1 MRKLATF
8 AVAFVAVLALA
19 TLACSKGANA
29 SAQGAPQATGTGAA
43 RQVPTPSDID
53 GLLAPVALY
62 PDALLAQILM
72 SAQDPQNLVKLND
85 FLKRNTAL
93 KGTELQD
100 AAVVEGFEPNFVALA
115 LFPQVVNMMVSKLDW
130 TTLVGQMFAADKTA
144 VFASIQK
151 LRAQAQTAGNLKS
164 NPQQQVEVQ
173 KTSSGDQV
181 IVIEPTNPQIVYVP
195 QYNPTVVYTQ
205 PAPTTVVVQDNSADA
220 AAAAMIGFTA
230 GIVIGSAVNN
240 NYYYGPY
247 GWHGG
252 AYMYNDA
259 WNDYYD
265 HREDARED
273 WMDHREDLAEE
284 RGDRR
289 ENASEQRSD
298 RVENRSENRPDSQQ
312 RQERRTDAQGQ
323 AQQRQASGAQA
334 GTQSTQQ
341 RTTRSAGSNES
352 LGYSGSGTAAT
363 ASADRS
369 GTRSDAFSGY
379 SSGSSERAAS
389 ARGQSSR
396 SSASR
401 SGGSRSGGS
410 RSGGGRRR

>member
-1 MRKLATF
+1 MI
-8 AVAFVAVLALA
+8 AVALAAVLALA
-19 TLACSKGANA
+19 TLTVRRGAHAA
-29 SAQGAPQATGTGAA
+29 SQGTAQATGTAGG
-43 RQVPTPSDID
+43 RQAPTPSDID

-115 LFPQVVNMMVSKLDW
+115 LFPQVVSMMVSKLDW

-273 WMDHREDLAEE
+273 WMDHREDLSEE

-289 ENASEQRSD
+289 ENTQEQRTD
-298 RVENRSENRPDSQQ
+298 RAENRAENRPESQANRDQ
-312 RQERRTDAQGQ
+312 ARANAQGK
-323 AQQRQASGAQA
+323 AQQRQASGTQA

-341 RTTRSAGSNES
+341 RTTRSSGSTES
-352 LGYSGSGTAAT
+352 RGYSGNGTAAT
-363 ASADRS
+363 QSADRS
-369 GTRSDAFSGY
+369 GTLSDAFSGY

-389 ARGQSSR
+389 SRGQASR

-401 SGGSRSGGS
+401 SGGSRGGGS